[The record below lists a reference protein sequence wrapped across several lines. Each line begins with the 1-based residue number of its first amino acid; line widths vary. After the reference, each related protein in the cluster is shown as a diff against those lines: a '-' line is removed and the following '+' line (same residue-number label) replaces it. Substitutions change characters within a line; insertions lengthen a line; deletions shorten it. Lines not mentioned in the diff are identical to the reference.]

1 MNKIVGVIIVTL
13 SLFQSI
19 AQQGET
25 IFGMQY
31 KPIVPNR
38 FIGEYEREYN
48 DLPVFKATSTQVFGN
63 SLGMIFRHYFQDNL
77 AIETG
82 INFTKRKF
90 DLHFELDDSL
100 VQAVGDTMVSFV
112 NYQIPVSALVFV
124 RLSDEVFMNASVGVN
139 FDFYP
144 TEIGT
149 SKTIDINNQFIQRG
163 YRTQWIQLG
172 ANANFGFEYR
182 TRKAGALYLG
192 ASYNQPFGNTMRF
205 TMAWTNSAS
214 SIAVRD
220 YIKGGFLTI
229 DFRYYLPVN
238 KN

>member
-1 MNKIVGVIIVTL
+1 MLKSVIVFTITFITL
-13 SLFQSI
+13 SLN

-38 FIGEYEREYN
+38 FIGEYERNY
-48 DLPVFKATSTQVFGN
+48 DTLPVFQSSSTQKFGN
-63 SLGMIFRHYFQDNL
+63 SLGMIFRHYFKDNVAL
-77 AIETG
+77 ETG

-100 VQAVGDTMVSFV
+100 VKATLDTSVSFI

-124 RLSDEVFMNASVGVN
+124 RLSDEMYMNASVGIN

-149 SKTIDINNQFIQRG
+149 QKTIDINNQFVQRG
-163 YRTQWIQLG
+163 YRTEWVQLG

-182 TRKAGALYLG
+182 TRKKGTFYLG
-192 ASYNQPFGNTMRF
+192 ATYNQPFGNTMRF

-214 SIAVRD
+214 SVAVRD
-220 YIKGGFLTI
+220 YIKGGFLTV
-229 DFRYYLPVN
+229 DFRYYLPLD
-238 KN
+238 KD